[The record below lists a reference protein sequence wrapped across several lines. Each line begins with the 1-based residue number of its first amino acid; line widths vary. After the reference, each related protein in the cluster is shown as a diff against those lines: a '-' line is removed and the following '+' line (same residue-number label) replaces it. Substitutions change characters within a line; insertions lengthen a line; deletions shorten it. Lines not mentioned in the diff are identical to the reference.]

1 MGKRTFTTE
10 VSSTALIASESQGLS
25 HPVHIATYI
34 ARVCFNHASTSSA
47 YGWSG
52 RPKCDPWSLRK
63 RYGKDGVLRRFNQS
77 ENSLEPYSY
86 EGCTSGA
93 STPAIRTWIVCSFS
107 SYYCKQLELAQSH
120 SVRMIRTRKGPL
132 IKTGTLLNFNGH
144 LHPKL
149 GV

>member
-34 ARVCFNHASTSSA
+34 ARVCFNHASASSA

-63 RYGKDGVLRRFNQS
+63 RYGKYGVLRWFNQS
-77 ENSLEPYSY
+77 ENSLEP
-86 EGCTSGA
+86 T
-93 STPAIRTWIVCSFS
+93 
-107 SYYCKQLELAQSH
+107 
-120 SVRMIRTRKGPL
+120 RMRDAPL
-132 IKTGTLLNFNGH
+132 VH
-144 LHPKL
+144 LHLQYERGALVLSVLIIAKTIRISTIT
-149 GV
+149 